1 MQTKIVRIE
10 DKTPVREELLTEA
23 ARILREGG
31 LVAFPTE
38 TVYGLGGNALDADAS
53 RKIYEAKGRPSDN
66 PLIVHIACMEELPP
80 LVQEIPESARRLAE
94 AYWPGPMTMI
104 LKKSAGIPAE
114 TSGGLDTVAIRMP
127 AAPVANALIRL
138 AGVPVAA
145 PSANTSGRPS
155 PTTAEHVIQDMDG
168 RIDVIL
174 DGGAVQVG
182 VESTIVD
189 LSGDHPVLLRPGAVT
204 VPMLEKIL
212 GPVELD
218 PALTRPV
225 GPDVHPK
232 APGMKYRHYAPKAEM
247 ILVEAETC
255 AGTEEDC
262 GHTEEDSA
270 MRVVREINHLAEEA
284 LRRGKR
290 PGILA
295 TDETAPLYRTGE
307 VRSIGRRSDEASVA
321 HNLFAVLREFDSI
334 GVDVIYS
341 EAFPEDDL
349 GLAIMNRRNKAAGHH
364 RIVVGEDGSAAEIL
378 GG

>member
-1 MQTKIVRIE
+1 
-10 DKTPVREELLTEA
+10 
-23 ARILREGG
+23 
-31 LVAFPTE
+31 
-38 TVYGLGGNALDADAS
+38 
-53 RKIYEAKGRPSDN
+53 
-66 PLIVHIACMEELPP
+66 
-80 LVQEIPESARRLAE
+80 
-94 AYWPGPMTMI
+94 MI
-104 LKKSAGIPAE
+104 
-114 TSGGLDTVAIRMP
+114 R
-127 AAPVANALIRL
+127 
-138 AGVPVAA
+138 
-145 PSANTSGRPS
+145 
-155 PTTAEHVIQDMDG
+155 
-168 RIDVIL
+168 
-174 DGGAVQVG
+174 
-182 VESTIVD
+182 
-189 LSGDHPVLLRPGAVT
+189 
-204 VPMLEKIL
+204 
-212 GPVELD
+212 
-218 PALTRPV
+218 
-225 GPDVHPK
+225 
-232 APGMKYRHYAPKAEM
+232 
-247 ILVEAETC
+247 VEAETC

-349 GLAIMNRRNKAAGHH
+349 GLAIMNRMNKAAGHH